1 MKSLVVVGLAISA
14 VLAVVPQT
22 ASADGALAEKKNCMG
37 CHHMTERRVGPAFKQ
52 VATKYAGQAEAVDKL
67 TQKVL
72 KGGAGSWGAVPMPE
86 NRQVSPAEARQL
98 VQWILS
104 QK

>member
-1 MKSLVVVGLAISA
+1 MKSLVMGLAISA
-14 VLAVVPQT
+14 VLAGVPQA

-52 VATKYAGQAEAVDKL
+52 VAAKYAGQADAVDKL

-86 NRQVSPAEARQL
+86 NRQVSQAEAKQL

>member
-1 MKSLVVVGLAISA
+1 MNPVVAGVLLSISLSSISA
-14 VLAVVPQT
+14 PAL
-22 ASADGALAEKKNCMG
+22 ADGALAEKKNCMG

-52 VATKYAGQAEAVDKL
+52 VATKYAGQADAVDKL
-67 TQKVL
+67 AQKVL

>member
-1 MKSLVVVGLAISA
+1 MKSSIFSLLLTIHLGAAISPA
-14 VLAVVPQT
+14 LANP
-22 ASADGALAEKKNCMG
+22 ALAETKNCMG
-37 CHHMTERRVGPAFKQ
+37 CHHMTDRRVGPPFKQ
-52 VATKYAGQAEAVDKL
+52 IAARYAGQADAADKL

-98 VQWILS
+98 VQWILT

>member
-1 MKSLVVVGLAISA
+1 MKSLVVGMAVAAGLAGMASD
-14 VLAVVPQT
+14 

-52 VATKYAGQAEAVDKL
+52 VAAKYAGQADAVDKL